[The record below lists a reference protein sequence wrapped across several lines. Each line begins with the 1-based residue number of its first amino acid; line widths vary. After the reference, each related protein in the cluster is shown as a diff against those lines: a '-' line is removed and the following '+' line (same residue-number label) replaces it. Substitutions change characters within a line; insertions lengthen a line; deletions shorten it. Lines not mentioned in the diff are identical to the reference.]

1 MIDPVS
7 LAFDID
13 GVVADTMALFL
24 EIVRDVF
31 QIDGIRYE
39 NISCYDL
46 ASCTGLDQG
55 LIDAVVERILDGNY
69 TAPLNSI
76 DGASD
81 VLTRIGNHRSP
92 LLFVTARP
100 YLGPIRDWMSALLPV
115 SSREIEVVATG
126 SFANKAEVL
135 LEKNITCFVEDRLD
149 TCYRLQDA
157 GIRPIVFKQ
166 PWNRE
171 PHPFVEVGSW
181 KQLEDLIDFPSTS
194 KDI

>member
-115 SSREIEVVATG
+115 SSRAIEVVATG

>member
-1 MIDPVS
+1 MIDPAS

-24 EIVRDVF
+24 EIARDVF

-39 NISCYDL
+39 DISCYDL

-55 LIDAVVERILDGNY
+55 LIDAVVERILDGDY
-69 TAPLNSI
+69 TASLNSI
-76 DGASD
+76 DGACD
-81 VLTRIGNHRSP
+81 VLTRIGNHHSP

-115 SSREIEVVATG
+115 SSRAIEVVATG

-181 KQLEDLIDFPSTS
+181 KELEVLIDF
-194 KDI
+194 